1 MKPIKSVLTVVVACL
16 LPSCSLVSSDEVKKQ
31 AYQDGFRAGVQNE
44 IKRQYFADQN
54 AVLPLPDGD
63 VPEFKPV
70 VVPEHVAPDGVIIS
84 EHEVVTTPDFPT
96 P

>member
-1 MKPIKSVLTVVVACL
+1 MKPSNPVLTFVAACL
-16 LPSCSLVSSDEVKKQ
+16 LPSCSLMSSDEVKKQ

-54 AVLPLPDGD
+54 AVLPLPADQ

-84 EHEVVTTPDFPT
+84 EHEVVTTPDLPAQ
-96 P
+96 